1 MNHFRG
7 THIMQQTRLKRWGI
21 AAALALCFF
30 AISRPGGAR
39 AAESMLSHLVQPGDT
54 LLDLTLYYHI
64 PLSMIEENNEL
75 AVEVPRPVG
84 AGQQLGIP
92 VGFVIPLELLADGDS
107 EVAYTVLGGD
117 TLGELAKRF
126 GIPAEALAEAN
137 EIGNMDRI
145 FTGQELIIPTDDEEI
160 IALVEA
166 YEPVSPTCAAT
177 DVPQP
182 TLAEGKQILV
192 VLSQQCVYAFEDGE
206 LLKIFLVSTGLPG
219 TPTVQGDYAIY
230 YKVDSQR
237 MTGPGYDLPGV
248 PWVSYFYKGYSFH
261 GTYWHNNFGHPMSH
275 GCVNMFTPDSEWL
288 YRWAPVGTAVRVIY

>member
-1 MNHFRG
+1 
-7 THIMQQTRLKRWGI
+7 MQRAWLKQWGI
-21 AAALALCFF
+21 IATLVVCLVAL
-30 AISRPGGAR
+30 SHPGGAR
-39 AAESMLSHLVQPGDT
+39 AAESESVLAHLVQPGDT
-54 LLDLTLYYHI
+54 LVDLTLYYHT
-64 PLSMIEENNEL
+64 PLSMLEENNEL
-75 AVEVPRPVG
+75 AVEAARPLG

-92 VGFVIPLELLADGDS
+92 VGFVVPLALIDGDS

-126 GIPAEALAEAN
+126 GIPAEALAAAN

-145 FTGQELIIPTDDEEI
+145 LAGEELIIPTDDEEI
-160 IALVEA
+160 IALVES
-166 YEPVSPTCAAT
+166 YEPVSPTCAASN
-177 DVPQP
+177 VPQP
-182 TLAEGKQILV
+182 TITAGKQILV

-206 LLKIFLVSTGLPG
+206 LLKVFLVSTGLPG
-219 TPTVQGDYAIY
+219 TPTVQGNYAIY
-230 YKVDSQR
+230 YKVEAQR

-248 PWVSYFYKGYSFH
+248 PWVAYFYKGYAFH